1 MRAAL
6 AALFLATG
14 CAPTPVDVQVGFPSL
29 ETFLYAEF
37 GRLVVYEL
45 DPQEGLGACPAILD
59 GIEAG
64 DFGSVD
70 LDSGWQPICS
80 FRNGGVQ
87 LPHVPAGPH
96 AYVVVAR
103 DESNT
108 ILLSGCRV
116 AEAYEGAPSVM
127 LELYPTPE
135 YAAATGGRALSCAS
149 ADDKCQ
155 RGCR

>member
-70 LDSGWQPICS
+70 LDSGWQP
-80 FRNGGVQ
+80 
-87 LPHVPAGPH
+87 
-96 AYVVVAR
+96 
-103 DESNT
+103 ESRIVLDSSRAT
-108 ILLSGCRV
+108 
-116 AEAYEGAPSVM
+116 A
-127 LELYPTPE
+127 T
-135 YAAATGGRALSCAS
+135 YA
-149 ADDKCQ
+149 
-155 RGCR
+155 